1 MKVTTNH
8 VCYQFTEARDMVNM
22 AYDLMTKY
30 PEDKAARVLFKC
42 LDQYSYEQPVESLA
56 DEAGKPFMDESAE
69 RLVLRSKLVG
79 AKATQGFL
87 AKYKDEV
94 LDTVHGK
101 IALREAYAV
110 AEFIEK
116 ELEPH
121 IKKAQ

>member
-1 MKVTTNH
+1 
-8 VCYQFTEARDMVNM
+8 MVNM

-30 PEDKAARVLFKC
+30 PEDKTARVSFKC
-42 LDQYSYEQPVESLA
+42 LDQYSYQLPTEVDE
-56 DEAGKPFMDESAE
+56 EAGKPFMDESAD

-94 LDTVHGK
+94 LDTVQGK